1 MLKILKFG
9 VKLSIYHLGEGVK
22 TLPKYVCVVID
33 KDGRRSKQ
41 RVEAATPETVA
52 ATFKARNIY
61 LVSITAEGLF
71 DKEINI
77 GGSGMLPSKQ
87 VALFARQF
95 SMLLKAGVSVSG
107 ALDILRDQMDVKQT
121 RKVIDDTYQEV
132 LKGASLSGA
141 MRSTKRLPDLF
152 VNMVEAGESGGFLDE
167 VMERMATFYEKDNRL
182 VEKVRN
188 ALIYPAVVILV
199 TVVVVYILV
208 TQVVP
213 QFVSMFESM
222 QVELPLSTRTL
233 IAISDFIN
241 KWWVVIFAILIVGG
255 IVLAKYLSTPRGKMK
270 KDSILMATPILKN
283 VVLKSVVARFT
294 RTLSIMVKT
303 GIPMLKAIELSSRV
317 VNNKVV
323 EKGLMVVADEIS
335 AGKSLSV
342 PIQNM
347 KLFPKMVVSLIKT
360 GEETGSLDEMM
371 DKCADFYDEEVA
383 NLSER
388 LTTLLEPAIIIILAL
403 VVGGIV
409 MSIIEPMFSMYNNLA
424 V

>member
-1 MLKILKFG
+1 
-9 VKLSIYHLGEGVK
+9 
-22 TLPKYVCVVID
+22 
-33 KDGRRSKQ
+33 
-41 RVEAATPETVA
+41 
-52 ATFKARNIY
+52 
-61 LVSITAEGLF
+61 
-71 DKEINI
+71 
-77 GGSGMLPSKQ
+77 
-87 VALFARQF
+87 
-95 SMLLKAGVSVSG
+95 
-107 ALDILRDQMDVKQT
+107 
-121 RKVIDDTYQEV
+121 
-132 LKGASLSGA
+132 
-141 MRSTKRLPDLF
+141 
-152 VNMVEAGESGGFLDE
+152 
-167 VMERMATFYEKDNRL
+167 
-182 VEKVRN
+182 
-188 ALIYPAVVILV
+188 
-199 TVVVVYILV
+199 
-208 TQVVP
+208 
-213 QFVSMFESM
+213 
-222 QVELPLSTRTL
+222 
-233 IAISDFIN
+233 
-241 KWWVVIFAILIVGG
+241 
-255 IVLAKYLSTPRGKMK
+255 
-270 KDSILMATPILKN
+270 MATPILKN

>member
-1 MLKILKFG
+1 M
-9 VKLSIYHLGEGVK
+9 K

-33 KDGRRSKQ
+33 KDGNRSKQ
-41 RVEAATPETVA
+41 RVEAASQEVVSESL
-52 ATFKARNIY
+52 KARNY
-61 LVSITAEGLF
+61 YVVSIKEETIF
-71 DKEINI
+71 DKEIEF
-77 GGSGMLPSKQ
+77 GGSGLIPSKQ
-87 VALFARQF
+87 VALFSRQF

-107 ALDILRDQMDVKQT
+107 ALDILRDQLDNKQT
-121 RKVIDDTYQEV
+121 RKVINSTYQEV
-132 LKGASLSGA
+132 LKGLSLSAA
-141 MRSTKRLPDLF
+141 MRSTKRMPDLF

-167 VMERMATFYEKDNRL
+167 VMDRMATYYEKDNKI

-188 ALIYPAVVILV
+188 AMIYPAVVVVV

-213 QFVSMFESM
+213 QFVSMFNSM
-222 QVELPLSTRTL
+222 QVELPLTTRTL
-233 IAISDFIN
+233 IAISDFLN
-241 KWWVVIFAILIVGG
+241 EWWMVLFAILG
-255 IVLAKYLSTPRGKMK
+255 IGIFILIKYLRTPKGKLK
-270 KDSILMATPILKN
+270 KDTILMATPIFKD
-283 VVLKSVVARFT
+283 VILKSIVARFT

-303 GIPMLKAIELSSRV
+303 GVPMLKAIELSSRV

-335 AGKSLSV
+335 AGKSLSA
-342 PIQNM
+342 PIQKM

-388 LTTLLEPAIIIILAL
+388 LTTLLEPIIIIILAG
-403 VVGGIV
+403 VVGFIV
-409 MSIIEPMFSMYNNLA
+409 MSILEPMFTMYNTLSF
-424 V
+424 

>member
-9 VKLSIYHLGEGVK
+9 VKLSIYHLDEGVK

-61 LVSITAEGLF
+61 LVSIKEEGLF

-132 LKGASLSGA
+132 LKGLSLSGA

-241 KWWVVIFAILIVGG
+241 KWWVVIFAVLIVGG
-255 IVLAKYLSTPRGKMK
+255 VVLAKYLSTPRGKMK

-283 VVLKSVVARFT
+283 IVLKSVVARFT

-303 GIPMLKAIELSSRV
+303 GVPMLKAIELSSRV

-323 EKGLMVVADEIS
+323 ERGLMVVADEIS

-388 LTTLLEPAIIIILAL
+388 LTTLLEPAIIIVLAL

>member
-1 MLKILKFG
+1 
-9 VKLSIYHLGEGVK
+9 
-22 TLPKYVCVVID
+22 
-33 KDGRRSKQ
+33 
-41 RVEAATPETVA
+41 
-52 ATFKARNIY
+52 
-61 LVSITAEGLF
+61 
-71 DKEINI
+71 
-77 GGSGMLPSKQ
+77 
-87 VALFARQF
+87 
-95 SMLLKAGVSVSG
+95 
-107 ALDILRDQMDVKQT
+107 
-121 RKVIDDTYQEV
+121 
-132 LKGASLSGA
+132 
-141 MRSTKRLPDLF
+141 
-152 VNMVEAGESGGFLDE
+152 
-167 VMERMATFYEKDNRL
+167 
-182 VEKVRN
+182 
-188 ALIYPAVVILV
+188 
-199 TVVVVYILV
+199 
-208 TQVVP
+208 
-213 QFVSMFESM
+213 
-222 QVELPLSTRTL
+222 
-233 IAISDFIN
+233 
-241 KWWVVIFAILIVGG
+241 
-255 IVLAKYLSTPRGKMK
+255 
-270 KDSILMATPILKN
+270 MATPILKN

-383 NLSER
+383 HLSER
-388 LTTLLEPAIIIILAL
+388 LTTLLEPAIIIVLAL

>member
-1 MLKILKFG
+1 ML
-9 VKLSIYHLGEGVK
+9 KLSIIYLDEGVK

-33 KDGRRSKQ
+33 KDGNRSKQ
-41 RVEAATPETVA
+41 RIEAPSPETVSE
-52 ATFKARNIY
+52 TLKARNFY
-61 LVSITAEGLF
+61 LVSIKEESIF
-71 DKEINI
+71 DKEIEF
-77 GGSGMLPSKQ
+77 GGSGLLPSKQ

-121 RKVIDDTYQEV
+121 RKVIDSAYQEV
-132 LKGASLSGA
+132 LKGLSLSAA

-167 VMERMATFYEKDNRL
+167 VMDRMATFYEKENKL

-188 ALIYPAVVILV
+188 ALIYPCVVIVV

-213 QFVSMFESM
+213 QFVDMFNSM
-222 QVELPLSTRTL
+222 QVELPATTRAL
-233 IAISDFIN
+233 IALSDFLN
-241 KWWVVIFAILIVGG
+241 KWWMVLFAVLGVGIAALG
-255 IVLAKYLSTPRGKMK
+255 KYLTTPGGKFK
-270 KDSILMATPILKN
+270 KDTLLMAMPILKN
-283 VVLKSVVARFT
+283 IVLKSIVARFT

-303 GIPMLKAIELSSRV
+303 GVPMLKAIELSSRV

-335 AGKSLSV
+335 AGKSLSE
-342 PIQNM
+342 PIKKM
-347 KLFPKMVVSLIKT
+347 KLFPKMVVSLIRT

-388 LTTLLEPAIIIILAL
+388 LTTLLEPIIIIILAG
-403 VVGGIV
+403 VVGFIV
-409 MSIIEPMFSMYNNLA
+409 MSILEPMFTMYNTLSF
-424 V
+424 